1 MIEFLWKFE
10 HRVTGLDSSLL
21 LAMAIV
27 TIAAGLFALLGGL
40 GFKRILFA
48 VIGACFGVA
57 FSILVSGPNLMLT
70 LAIAGICILLALKL
84 QNGFLALI
92 ASIFGALYG
101 FSVLISPYFFRHGE
115 LFAIVR
121 QFFIGVPYYNWPIL
135 LAVTALP
142 FAASSSYWKQTSAI
156 LCSASGASILLA
168 GAIMLMIHSGFGAM
182 AHISIKRELY
192 LGIFAAITVAGTLL
206 QLFLLPKIS
215 SRLAIAKESAKL
227 KAKRAKKAKSDDIP
241 APKSTTWRTA

>member
-1 MIEFLWKFE
+1 MIDFLWKIE
-10 HRVTGLDSSLL
+10 HRLTGLNSHLL

-48 VIGACFGVA
+48 VIGAYFGVV
-57 FSILVSGPNLMLT
+57 FSIFVSGPNLMLT
-70 LAIAGICILLALKL
+70 LAIAGTCILLALKL

-101 FSVLISPYFFRHGE
+101 FSVLISPYFFLRGE

-121 QFFIGVPYYNWPIL
+121 QFFIGVPYYHWPIL
-135 LAVTALP
+135 LAVVALP
-142 FAASSSYWKQTSAI
+142 FAASSSYWNQTSAI
-156 LCSASGASILLA
+156 LCSASGASMLVLA
-168 GAIMLMIHSGFGAM
+168 SMMLMLHSGFGAM

-192 LGIFAAITVAGTLL
+192 LEIFAAVVIVGSLV

-227 KAKRAKKAKSDDIP
+227 RAKRAKKFSTDDTP